1 MLLALALACA
11 TEAPAPPVVAAPEP
25 VRVRIALNWY
35 PEPEFG
41 GYYAAKTAGLYDKA
55 GLDVEI
61 LPGGPGAPVLELLA
75 AGQAEVA
82 VAAAE
87 DLLVRRAKG
96 LDAVAVLP
104 GLQDSPAGLLVH
116 AGRASSLADVKGRVA
131 IEQGAPFQRFL
142 AATYGWESHV
152 EIVPTT
158 GTLGPF
164 AADKD
169 LAMQAFVTAEP
180 CVAEAQGLAVTFLPA
195 RESGWNPYASV
206 AVVNGGAVDAPW
218 VKAFRDATVE
228 GWNMYLKDPSAAN
241 AVIAKG
247 NLNMTPALLTCIV
260 ARQAPF
266 VTGSDGGIGA
276 MTKARWDALAAA
288 LTKVGQPVTAEG
300 AWKDLGATTPTTPQP
315 ATP

>member
-11 TEAPAPPVVAAPEP
+11 TEAPAPQAVAAPEP
-25 VRVRIALNWY
+25 LRVRVALNWY

-41 GYYAAKTAGLYDKA
+41 GYYAAEAAGLYDKA

-75 AGQAEVA
+75 SGQAEVA

-116 AGRASSLADVKGRVA
+116 AGRATSLAKVKGRVA

-142 AATYGWESHV
+142 AATYGWEGQV
-152 EIVPTT
+152 EVVPTT
-158 GTLGPF
+158 GSLGPF
-164 AADKD
+164 AADEA

-206 AVVNGGAVDAPW
+206 AVVAGGAVDAPW
-218 VKAFRDATVE
+218 VKAFRDATIE
-228 GWNMYLKDPSAAN
+228 GWNLYLKEPGAAN
-241 AVIAKG
+241 ALITRG
-247 NLNMTPALLTCIV
+247 NLNMTPALLTCIS

-266 VTGSDGGIGA
+266 VTGSDGGVGA

-288 LTKVGQPVTAEG
+288 LTKVGQPVTADG
-300 AWKDLGATTPTTPQP
+300 AWKDLGTTAAPAAQPPTP
-315 ATP
+315 